1 MGTRFQIMDGY
12 FDTTSSESWSLN
24 HFAEW
29 CAINISCEK
38 KRILDY
44 MKKSMENTLNQSY
57 SEGTKPKVNQMYKD
71 FEAWKLSGSRSDYF
85 KSMPDL
91 KKIKNEEAIRLEQIK
106 SQETV
111 QLAKIKSKNLQEHTI
126 TVVEFHRNIAEDLTT
141 INRDVK
147 PTKRKSTR
155 KRKSIRYRYT
165 ESSDE
170 EDHSSDPD
178 YTEKSERKQESRR
191 SKRLR
196 GKANRDDMDKG
207 DINVETSEDE
217 NKSSPA
223 QPTMISN
230 TSEDTTLCEITP
242 STPQQL
248 NTSEDF
254 ATSREST
261 PCPTVHSAT
270 STLIATPN
278 KPIITKATYDEF
290 SAHIICAFNTTIHLV
305 KETIEE
311 PMYERVRNMLQSRNK
326 LAMSDSIIKKLENI
340 FQANYS
346 EIESKIISETNIG
359 DNQTSEENRFMFFI
373 RCALL
378 DFVFRFRYL
387 MPKVLDRDMLERSY
401 IVECLSPILRAFR
414 NAFPDVKYMWLEKDV
429 RSIKEANI
437 MFTSNFGERKTDL
450 LILRLSDARE
460 LLNVEVS
467 GPPYRLTKK
476 HTVGDVKKLLIMAI
490 CSLCRLLGNSLD
502 CNIEDAKNVKTYS
515 IQVIGDRLTLF
526 AVSLVE
532 KRKYLAVE
540 LASFIRSEFVEQEKL
555 QKKIRS
561 FIPTDKFSGNLREW
575 LHLPDDDISLVTE
588 EDMDEIFMM

>member
-1 MGTRFQIMDGY
+1 NLENQTIEHSRHRSELDTINTYHTETSEVGRIVRKCEKEFAQIAVCTDYLVNCGLQGNDCGSSVVTIGLRFTQTTLWIAVCKGMTALNKDKINLIIPFFLFNKDDKNSRTIKLFWNKQDIAIESEIIDEEAQLQWRKGNLEFERTGLNY
-12 FDTTSSESWSLN
+12 LQATSSAVQEKQISSYTSYKQSTSK
-24 HFAEW
+24 FAT
-29 CAINISCEK
+29 STK
-38 KRILDY
+38 K
-44 MKKSMENTLNQSY
+44 
-57 SEGTKPKVNQMYKD
+57 
-71 FEAWKLSGSRSDYF
+71 
-85 KSMPDL
+85 
-91 KKIKNEEAIRLEQIK
+91 
-106 SQETV
+106 
-111 QLAKIKSKNLQEHTI
+111 
-126 TVVEFHRNIAEDLTT
+126 
-141 INRDVK
+141 
-147 PTKRKSTR
+147 KSTR
-155 KRKSIRYRYT
+155 KRKSVSYT
-165 ESSDE
+165 ESSEE
-170 EDHSSDPD
+170 EDHSSDQD
-178 YTEKSERKQESRR
+178 YTEKPKRKQESRR

-196 GKANRDDMDKG
+196 GKANCDDMDKG
-207 DINVETSEDE
+207 DITVETLEDE
-217 NKSSPA
+217 NTSSPA
-223 QPTMISN
+223 QPTMVSN

-254 ATSREST
+254 ATSRET
-261 PCPTVHSAT
+261 
-270 STLIATPN
+270 
-278 KPIITKATYDEF
+278 TYDEF

-305 KETIEE
+305 KETIKE
-311 PMYERVRNMLQSRNK
+311 PTMYERVRNMLQSRNK

-359 DNQTSEENRFMFFI
+359 DNQTSEEDRFMFFI

-414 NAFPDVKYMWLEKDV
+414 NAFPDVKYMWLEKD
-429 RSIKEANI
+429 
-437 MFTSNFGERKTDL
+437 
-450 LILRLSDARE
+450 E

-540 LASFIRSEFVEQEKL
+540 LASCVTPFAFDAITCYMKIFNFFSVIRSEFVEQEKL

-561 FIPTDKFSGNLREW
+561 FIPTDKFSENVREW

>member
-1 MGTRFQIMDGY
+1 MDGY

-111 QLAKIKSKNLQEHTI
+111 QLAKIKSKNLQEHTT

-147 PTKRKSTR
+147 PTK
-155 KRKSIRYRYT
+155 
-165 ESSDE
+165 
-170 EDHSSDPD
+170 
-178 YTEKSERKQESRR
+178 RKQESRR

-230 TSEDTTLCEITP
+230 TSEDPTLCEITP

-254 ATSREST
+254 ATSHEST

-311 PMYERVRNMLQSRNK
+311 PM
-326 LAMSDSIIKKLENI
+326 
-340 FQANYS
+340 
-346 EIESKIISETNIG
+346 
-359 DNQTSEENRFMFFI
+359 
-373 RCALL
+373 
-378 DFVFRFRYL
+378 FRYL

-414 NAFPDVKYMWLEKDV
+414 NAFPDIKYMWLEKDV

-540 LASFIRSEFVEQEKL
+540 LASCVIPFAFDAITCYMKIFNFFSVIRSEFVEQEKL

>member
-111 QLAKIKSKNLQEHTI
+111 QLAKIKSKNLQEHTT

-147 PTKRKSTR
+147 PTKRSTR
-155 KRKSIRYRYT
+155 KRRYRYT
-165 ESSDE
+165 ESSD

-196 GKANRDDMDKG
+196 GKANRNDMDKG

-223 QPTMISN
+223 QPAMISN

-311 PMYERVRNMLQSRNK
+311 PMYERIRNMLQLRNK

-414 NAFPDVKYMWLEKDV
+414 NAFPDIKYMWLEKDV

-532 KRKYLAVE
+532 KRNYSK
-540 LASFIRSEFVEQEKL
+540 
-555 QKKIRS
+555 
-561 FIPTDKFSGNLREW
+561 EW

>member
-1 MGTRFQIMDGY
+1 LEENQ
-12 FDTTSSESWSLN
+12 
-24 HFAEW
+24 
-29 CAINISCEK
+29 
-38 KRILDY
+38 KRG
-44 MKKSMENTLNQSY
+44 SY
-57 SEGTKPKVNQMYKD
+57 STGADK
-71 FEAWKLSGSRSDYF
+71 
-85 KSMPDL
+85 
-91 KKIKNEEAIRLEQIK
+91 
-106 SQETV
+106 TV
-111 QLAKIKSKNLQEHTI
+111 QLAKIKSKNLQEHTT
-126 TVVEFHRNIAEDLTT
+126 TVVEFHRNITEDLTT
-141 INRDVK
+141 INHDVK
-147 PTKRKSTR
+147 TTKRKSTR

-170 EDHSSDPD
+170 NHSSDPD

-196 GKANRDDMDKG
+196 EKANCDDMDKG
-207 DINVETSEDE
+207 DIIVETSEDK
-217 NKSSPA
+217 NTSRPA

-254 ATSREST
+254 ATSHEST

-326 LAMSDSIIKKLENI
+326 LAMT
-340 FQANYS
+340 NYS
-346 EIESKIISETNIG
+346 EIESKIILETNIR

-387 MPKVLDRDMLERSY
+387 MLKVLARDMLERSY
-401 IVECLSPILRAFR
+401 IVECLFPILRAFR
-414 NAFPDVKYMWLEKDV
+414 NAFPD
-429 RSIKEANI
+429 EANI

-476 HTVGDVKKLLIMAI
+476 HT
-490 CSLCRLLGNSLD
+490 
-502 CNIEDAKNVKTYS
+502 
-515 IQVIGDRLTLF
+515 
-526 AVSLVE
+526 
-532 KRKYLAVE
+532 
-540 LASFIRSEFVEQEKL
+540 
-555 QKKIRS
+555 
-561 FIPTDKFSGNLREW
+561 
-575 LHLPDDDISLVTE
+575 
-588 EDMDEIFMM
+588 

>member
-1 MGTRFQIMDGY
+1 MDGY

-111 QLAKIKSKNLQEHTI
+111 QLAKIKSKNLQEHTT

-155 KRKSIRYRYT
+155 KRRYRYT
-165 ESSDE
+165 ESSD

-196 GKANRDDMDKG
+196 GKANRNDMDKG

-223 QPTMISN
+223 QPAMISN

-311 PMYERVRNMLQSRNK
+311 PMYERIRNMLQLRNK

-414 NAFPDVKYMWLEKDV
+414 NAFPDIKYMWLEKDV

-532 KRKYLAVE
+532 KRNYSK
-540 LASFIRSEFVEQEKL
+540 
-555 QKKIRS
+555 
-561 FIPTDKFSGNLREW
+561 EW

>member
-1 MGTRFQIMDGY
+1 MDGY

-111 QLAKIKSKNLQEHTI
+111 QLAKIKSKNLQEHTT

-147 PTKRKSTR
+147 PTKRSTR
-155 KRKSIRYRYT
+155 KRRYRYT
-165 ESSDE
+165 ESSD

-196 GKANRDDMDKG
+196 GKANRNDMDKG

-223 QPTMISN
+223 QPAMISN

-311 PMYERVRNMLQSRNK
+311 PMYERIRNMLQLRNK

-414 NAFPDVKYMWLEKDV
+414 NAFPDIKYMWLEKDV

-532 KRKYLAVE
+532 KRNYSK
-540 LASFIRSEFVEQEKL
+540 
-555 QKKIRS
+555 
-561 FIPTDKFSGNLREW
+561 EW